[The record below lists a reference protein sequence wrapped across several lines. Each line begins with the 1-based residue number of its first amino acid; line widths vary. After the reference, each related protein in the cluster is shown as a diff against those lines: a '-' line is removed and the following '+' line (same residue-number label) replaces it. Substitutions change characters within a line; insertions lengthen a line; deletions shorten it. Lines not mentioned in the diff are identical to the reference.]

1 MDRKVAKADAKY
13 QKLHSQKRKK
23 DSSDRKV
30 GNEIFDKLTLETLY
44 KLANQGHIDILN
56 GAISTGK
63 EANVLTGI
71 TDDERF
77 VAVKIYRIATSDF
90 KKMDYYLKGDP
101 RFNIKT
107 KNKRKKDSS
116 ERKVGN
122 EIFDKITL
130 ETLYKLANQGY
141 IDILNGAISTG
152 KEANVLTGITDDEE
166 FVAVKIYRIATSDFK
181 KMDYYLK
188 GDPRFNVKTKNKRK
202 IIYSWVT
209 KEFKNLT
216 RLYDA
221 GVNVPKPFTSSNNVL
236 IIEFIGDKNGNP
248 AQPVRNQP
256 PENPDEFFNKLLVQL
271 KLFVRE
277 AKLVHGDLSNYNI
290 LNLNEEPVIIDVS
303 QSVVLD
309 NPISKELLERDINTL
324 VREYTK
330 LGVETSFKEIW
341 EYIDPKF

>member
-1 MDRKVAKADAKY
+1 MDSKIAKADA
-13 QKLHSQKRKK
+13 QHEKLHSQKRKK

-44 KLANQGHIDILN
+44 KLANQGHIDVLN

-71 TDDERF
+71 TDDEKF

-107 KNKRKKDSS
+107 KNKRK
-116 ERKVGN
+116 
-122 EIFDKITL
+122 
-130 ETLYKLANQGY
+130 
-141 IDILNGAISTG
+141 
-152 KEANVLTGITDDEE
+152 
-166 FVAVKIYRIATSDFK
+166 
-181 KMDYYLK
+181 
-188 GDPRFNVKTKNKRK
+188 

-216 RLYDA
+216 RLYTA
-221 GVNVPKPFTSSNNVL
+221 GVNVPEPITSSNNVL
-236 IIEFIGDKNGNP
+236 LIEFIGDEDGNP
-248 AQPVRNQP
+248 AQPVKNQL

-271 KLFVRE
+271 KLFVNE
-277 AKLVHGDLSNYNI
+277 AKLIHGDLSNYNI
-290 LNLNEEPVIIDVS
+290 LNKDEEPVIIDVS

-330 LGVETSFKEIW
+330 LGVKTSYEEIW
-341 EYIDPKF
+341 EYINPKF

>member
-1 MDRKVAKADAKY
+1 MDPKVAKADKKHAKI
-13 QKLHSQKRKK
+13 HSEKRRK
-23 DSSDRKV
+23 D
-30 GNEIFDKLTLETLY
+30 N
-44 KLANQGHIDILN
+44 
-56 GAISTGK
+56 
-63 EANVLTGI
+63 
-71 TDDERF
+71 
-77 VAVKIYRIATSDF
+77 
-90 KKMDYYLKGDP
+90 
-101 RFNIKT
+101 
-107 KNKRKKDSS
+107 S
-116 ERKVGN
+116 ERKTGN

-152 KEANVLTGITDDEE
+152 KEANVLTGITDDEKY
-166 FVAVKIYRIATSDFK
+166 VAVKVYRIATSDFK

-216 RLYDA
+216 RLYSA
-221 GVNVPKPFTSSNNVL
+221 GVNVPEPITSSNNVL
-236 IIEFIGDKNGNP
+236 LIEFIGDDEGNP
-248 AQPVRNQP
+248 AQPVKNQP
-256 PENPDEFFNKLLVQL
+256 PQNPEEFFNKLLVQL
-271 KLFVRE
+271 KLFVNE

-330 LGVETSFKEIW
+330 LGVKTNFDEIW
-341 EYIDPKF
+341 EYVGPKF

>member
-1 MDRKVAKADAKY
+1 MDPKIAKADAKHA
-13 QKLHSQKRKK
+13 KIHSEKRRK
-23 DSSDRKV
+23 DSSDRK
-30 GNEIFDKLTLETLY
+30 T
-44 KLANQGHIDILN
+44 
-56 GAISTGK
+56 
-63 EANVLTGI
+63 
-71 TDDERF
+71 
-77 VAVKIYRIATSDF
+77 
-90 KKMDYYLKGDP
+90 
-101 RFNIKT
+101 
-107 KNKRKKDSS
+107 
-116 ERKVGN
+116 GN

-152 KEANVLTGITDDEE
+152 KEANVLTGVTDDEK

-216 RLYDA
+216 RLYSA
-221 GVNVPKPFTSSNNVL
+221 GVNVPEPITSSNNVL
-236 IIEFIGDKNGNP
+236 LIEFIGDEKGNP
-248 AQPVRNQP
+248 AQPVKNQP
-256 PENPDEFFNKLLVQL
+256 PQNPEEFFNKLLVQL
-271 KLFVRE
+271 KLFVNE

-309 NPISKELLERDINTL
+309 NPISRELLERDINTL

-330 LGVETSFKEIW
+330 LGVKTNFDEIW
-341 EYIDPKF
+341 EYVNPKF

>member
-44 KLANQGHIDILN
+44 KLANQGYIDILN

-71 TDDERF
+71 TDDKKF

-107 KNKRKKDSS
+107 KNKRK
-116 ERKVGN
+116 
-122 EIFDKITL
+122 
-130 ETLYKLANQGY
+130 
-141 IDILNGAISTG
+141 
-152 KEANVLTGITDDEE
+152 
-166 FVAVKIYRIATSDFK
+166 
-181 KMDYYLK
+181 
-188 GDPRFNVKTKNKRK
+188 

-216 RLYDA
+216 RLKTA
-221 GVNVPKPFTSSNNVL
+221 GVNVPEPITSSNNVL
-236 IIEFIGDKNGNP
+236 IIEFIGDEDGNP

-256 PENPDEFFNKLLVQL
+256 PQNPEEFFNKLLVQL
-271 KLFVRE
+271 KLFVNE

-330 LGVETSFKEIW
+330 LGVKTSFEEIW
-341 EYIDPKF
+341 EYVSPKF

>member
-1 MDRKVAKADAKY
+1 MDPKVVKADKKHAKI
-13 QKLHSQKRKK
+13 HSEKRRK
-23 DSSDRKV
+23 DNSERKT
-30 GNEIFDKLTLETLY
+30 GNEIFDKITLETLY

-63 EANVLTGI
+63 EANVLTGV
-71 TDDERF
+71 TDDE
-77 VAVKIYRIATSDF
+77 K
-90 KKMDYYLKGDP
+90 
-101 RFNIKT
+101 
-107 KNKRKKDSS
+107 
-116 ERKVGN
+116 
-122 EIFDKITL
+122 
-130 ETLYKLANQGY
+130 
-141 IDILNGAISTG
+141 
-152 KEANVLTGITDDEE
+152 

-221 GVNVPKPFTSSNNVL
+221 GVTVPKPITSANNVL
-236 IIEFIGDKNGNP
+236 LIEFIGDENGNP
-248 AQPVRNQP
+248 AQPVKNQP
-256 PENPDEFFNKLLVQL
+256 PENPEEFWNKLLYQL
-271 KLFVRE
+271 KLFVNE

-290 LNLNEEPVIIDVS
+290 LNLDEEPVIIDVS

-324 VREYTK
+324 VREYNK
-330 LGVETSFKEIW
+330 LGVKTCFDEVW
-341 EYIDPKF
+341 EYVNPKF

>member
-1 MDRKVAKADAKY
+1 MDPKVAKADAKHE
-13 QKLHSQKRKK
+13 KLHSQKRKK
-23 DSSDRKV
+23 D
-30 GNEIFDKLTLETLY
+30 N
-44 KLANQGHIDILN
+44 
-56 GAISTGK
+56 
-63 EANVLTGI
+63 
-71 TDDERF
+71 
-77 VAVKIYRIATSDF
+77 
-90 KKMDYYLKGDP
+90 
-101 RFNIKT
+101 
-107 KNKRKKDSS
+107 S
-116 ERKVGN
+116 ERKTGN

-152 KEANVLTGITDDEE
+152 KEANVLAGITDDEK

-216 RLYDA
+216 RLYSA
-221 GVNVPKPFTSSNNVL
+221 GVNVPEPITSSNNVL
-236 IIEFIGDKNGNP
+236 LIEFIGDDEGNP
-248 AQPVRNQP
+248 AQP
-256 PENPDEFFNKLLVQL
+256 FFNKLLVQL
-271 KLFVRE
+271 KLFVNE

-330 LGVETSFKEIW
+330 LGVKTNFDEIW
-341 EYIDPKF
+341 EYVNPKF

>member
-1 MDRKVAKADAKY
+1 MDPKVAKADAKH
-13 QKLHSQKRKK
+13 QKIHSEKRRK
-23 DSSDRKV
+23 DSSDRK
-30 GNEIFDKLTLETLY
+30 T
-44 KLANQGHIDILN
+44 
-56 GAISTGK
+56 
-63 EANVLTGI
+63 
-71 TDDERF
+71 
-77 VAVKIYRIATSDF
+77 
-90 KKMDYYLKGDP
+90 
-101 RFNIKT
+101 
-107 KNKRKKDSS
+107 
-116 ERKVGN
+116 GN

-141 IDILNGAISTG
+141 IDVLNGAISTG
-152 KEANVLTGITDDEE
+152 KEANVLTGITDEE
-166 FVAVKIYRIATSDFK
+166 NYVAVKIYRIATSDFK

-216 RLYDA
+216 RLHTA
-221 GVNVPKPFTSSNNVL
+221 GVTVPEPITSSNNVL
-236 IIEFIGDKNGNP
+236 LIEFIGDEDGNP
-248 AQPVRNQP
+248 AQPVKNQP
-256 PENPDEFFNKLLVQL
+256 PQDPEDFWNKLLVQL
-271 KLFVRE
+271 KLFVNE

-330 LGVETSFKEIW
+330 LGVETSFDEVW
-341 EYIDPKF
+341 EYVNPKF

>member
-1 MDRKVAKADAKY
+1 MDSKIAKADAKHE
-13 QKLHSQKRKK
+13 KLHSQKRKK
-23 DSSDRKV
+23 DNSDRKV

-44 KLANQGHIDILN
+44 KLANQGHIDVLN

-71 TDDERF
+71 TDDEKF

-107 KNKRKKDSS
+107 KNKRK
-116 ERKVGN
+116 
-122 EIFDKITL
+122 
-130 ETLYKLANQGY
+130 
-141 IDILNGAISTG
+141 
-152 KEANVLTGITDDEE
+152 
-166 FVAVKIYRIATSDFK
+166 
-181 KMDYYLK
+181 
-188 GDPRFNVKTKNKRK
+188 

-216 RLYDA
+216 RLYTA
-221 GVNVPKPFTSSNNVL
+221 GVNVPKPITSSNNVL
-236 IIEFIGDKNGNP
+236 LIEFIGDEDGNP
-248 AQPVRNQP
+248 AQPVKNQP
-256 PENPDEFFNKLLVQL
+256 PENPDEFWNKLLVQL
-271 KLFVRE
+271 KLFVNE

-290 LNLNEEPVIIDVS
+290 LNKDEEPIIIDVS

-330 LGVETSFKEIW
+330 LGVKTSYEEIW
-341 EYIDPKF
+341 EYVSPKF

>member
-1 MDRKVAKADAKY
+1 MEENPRVAKADAEV
-13 QKLHSQKRKK
+13 QKLISRKRIK
-23 DSSDRKV
+23 DSDDRKV
-30 GNEIFDKLTLETLY
+30 SSEIFDKATLQVLY
-44 KLANQGHIDILN
+44 KLANQGHLDVLN

-63 EANVLTGI
+63 EANVLKGI
-71 TDDERF
+71 KEDGSI

-107 KNKRKKDSS
+107 KNKRK
-116 ERKVGN
+116 
-122 EIFDKITL
+122 
-130 ETLYKLANQGY
+130 
-141 IDILNGAISTG
+141 
-152 KEANVLTGITDDEE
+152 
-166 FVAVKIYRIATSDFK
+166 
-181 KMDYYLK
+181 
-188 GDPRFNVKTKNKRK
+188 

-221 GVNVPKPFTSSNNVL
+221 GVTVPKAFTSSNNVL
-236 IIEFIGDKNGNP
+236 IIEFIGDENGNP
-248 AQPVRNQP
+248 AQPVKNQP
-256 PENPDEFFNKLLVQL
+256 PKDPEEFFNKLLVQL

-324 VREYTK
+324 VREYTR
-330 LGVETSFKEIW
+330 LGVKTSFKEIW
-341 EYIDPKF
+341 EYVDPKF

>member
-1 MDRKVAKADAKY
+1 MDPKVAKADKKHAKI
-13 QKLHSQKRKK
+13 HSEKRRK
-23 DSSDRKV
+23 D
-30 GNEIFDKLTLETLY
+30 N
-44 KLANQGHIDILN
+44 
-56 GAISTGK
+56 
-63 EANVLTGI
+63 
-71 TDDERF
+71 
-77 VAVKIYRIATSDF
+77 
-90 KKMDYYLKGDP
+90 
-101 RFNIKT
+101 
-107 KNKRKKDSS
+107 S
-116 ERKVGN
+116 ERKTGN

-152 KEANVLTGITDDEE
+152 KEANVLTGITDDEKY
-166 FVAVKIYRIATSDFK
+166 VAVKVYRIATSDFK

-216 RLYDA
+216 RLY
-221 GVNVPKPFTSSNNVL
+221 
-236 IIEFIGDKNGNP
+236 IGDDEGNP
-248 AQPVRNQP
+248 AQPVKNQP
-256 PENPDEFFNKLLVQL
+256 PQNPEEFFNKLLVQL
-271 KLFVRE
+271 KLFVNE

-330 LGVETSFKEIW
+330 LGVKTNFDEIW
-341 EYIDPKF
+341 EYVGPKF

>member
-1 MDRKVAKADAKY
+1 MDSKIAKADAAH

-44 KLANQGHIDILN
+44 KLANQGYLDILN

-71 TDDERF
+71 NDDEEF
-77 VAVKIYRIATSDF
+77 IAVKIYRIATSDF

-107 KNKRKKDSS
+107 KNKRK
-116 ERKVGN
+116 
-122 EIFDKITL
+122 
-130 ETLYKLANQGY
+130 
-141 IDILNGAISTG
+141 
-152 KEANVLTGITDDEE
+152 
-166 FVAVKIYRIATSDFK
+166 
-181 KMDYYLK
+181 
-188 GDPRFNVKTKNKRK
+188 

-216 RLYDA
+216 RLHNA
-221 GVNVPKPFTSSNNVL
+221 GVTVPQPITSSNNVL
-236 IIEFIGDKNGNP
+236 LIEFIGDSDGNP
-248 AQPVRNQP
+248 AQPVKNQP
-256 PENPDEFFNKLLVQL
+256 PKNPDEFFNKLLIQL
-271 KLFVRE
+271 KLFVNE

-290 LNLNEEPVIIDVS
+290 LNKNEEPVIIDVS

-309 NPISKELLERDINTL
+309 NPISRELLERDIHTL

-330 LGVETSFKEIW
+330 LDVETSFEEVL

>member
-1 MDRKVAKADAKY
+1 MDSKIAKADAKH

-44 KLANQGHIDILN
+44 KLANQGYIDILN

-71 TDDERF
+71 TDDEKF

-107 KNKRKKDSS
+107 KNKRK
-116 ERKVGN
+116 
-122 EIFDKITL
+122 
-130 ETLYKLANQGY
+130 
-141 IDILNGAISTG
+141 
-152 KEANVLTGITDDEE
+152 
-166 FVAVKIYRIATSDFK
+166 
-181 KMDYYLK
+181 
-188 GDPRFNVKTKNKRK
+188 

-216 RLYDA
+216 RLYTA
-221 GVNVPKPFTSSNNVL
+221 GVTVPEPITSSNNVL
-236 IIEFIGDKNGNP
+236 LIEFIGDEDGNP
-248 AQPVRNQP
+248 AQPVKNQP
-256 PENPDEFFNKLLVQL
+256 PQNPEEFFNKLLVQL
-271 KLFVRE
+271 KLFVNE

-290 LNLNEEPVIIDVS
+290 LNLNENPVIIDVS

-330 LGVETSFKEIW
+330 LDVKTSFDEIW
-341 EYIDPKF
+341 EYVNPKF

>member
-1 MDRKVAKADAKY
+1 MDPKVAKADAKHA
-13 QKLHSQKRKK
+13 KIHSEKRKK
-23 DSSDRKV
+23 DNSERKT
-30 GNEIFDKLTLETLY
+30 GNEIFDKITLETLY
-44 KLANQGHIDILN
+44 KLANQGHIDVLN

-71 TDDERF
+71 TDDE
-77 VAVKIYRIATSDF
+77 K
-90 KKMDYYLKGDP
+90 
-101 RFNIKT
+101 
-107 KNKRKKDSS
+107 
-116 ERKVGN
+116 
-122 EIFDKITL
+122 
-130 ETLYKLANQGY
+130 
-141 IDILNGAISTG
+141 
-152 KEANVLTGITDDEE
+152 

-216 RLYDA
+216 RLHTA
-221 GVNVPKPFTSSNNVL
+221 GVTVPEPITSSNNVL
-236 IIEFIGDKNGNP
+236 LIEFIGDEDGNP
-248 AQPVRNQP
+248 AQPVKNQP
-256 PENPDEFFNKLLVQL
+256 PQDPDDFWNKLLVQL
-271 KLFVRE
+271 KLFVNE

-330 LGVETSFKEIW
+330 LGVETSFDEVW
-341 EYIDPKF
+341 EYVNPKF

>member
-1 MDRKVAKADAKY
+1 MNPKIAKADAKH

-44 KLANQGHIDILN
+44 KLANQGYIDILN

-71 TDDERF
+71 TDDENF

-107 KNKRKKDSS
+107 KNKRK
-116 ERKVGN
+116 
-122 EIFDKITL
+122 
-130 ETLYKLANQGY
+130 
-141 IDILNGAISTG
+141 
-152 KEANVLTGITDDEE
+152 
-166 FVAVKIYRIATSDFK
+166 
-181 KMDYYLK
+181 
-188 GDPRFNVKTKNKRK
+188 

-216 RLYDA
+216 RLHTA
-221 GVNVPKPFTSSNNVL
+221 GVNAPEPITSSNNVL
-236 IIEFIGDKNGNP
+236 IIEFIGDENGNP
-248 AQPVRNQP
+248 AQPVKNQP
-256 PENPDEFFNKLLVQL
+256 PKNPDEFFNKLLVQL
-271 KLFVRE
+271 KLFVNE

-290 LNLNEEPVIIDVS
+290 LNLDEEPVIIDVS

-309 NPISKELLERDINTL
+309 NVISKELLERDINTL

-330 LGVETSFKEIW
+330 LGVKTSFEEIW
-341 EYIDPKF
+341 EYVDPKF